1 MQGVKTTGL
10 DRSTANLNRRVAA
23 GSGDGTLNQGEL
35 GMAGQAVNQFR
46 ENLSEAKSDGTVTR
60 SERKALRAE
69 RRSVSNLIY
78 QLRHNQFGGAAAP
91 PTGTTPTGTPA
102 NGIPRPGLNV
112 TGTQTIIAN
121 VANIFNF

>member
-10 DRSTANLNRRVAA
+10 DRSTFNLNRRLAA

-35 GMAGQAVNQFR
+35 GVTGQAVNQFR
-46 ENLSEAKSDGTVTR
+46 SHLSEAKADGTVTR

-78 QLRHNQFGGAAAP
+78 QMRHNQFGGGAAPTSPTP
-91 PTGTTPTGTPA
+91 PTGSQ
-102 NGIPRPGLNV
+102 PGGSPPGGVNV
-112 TGTQTIIAN
+112 TANQPIIAN